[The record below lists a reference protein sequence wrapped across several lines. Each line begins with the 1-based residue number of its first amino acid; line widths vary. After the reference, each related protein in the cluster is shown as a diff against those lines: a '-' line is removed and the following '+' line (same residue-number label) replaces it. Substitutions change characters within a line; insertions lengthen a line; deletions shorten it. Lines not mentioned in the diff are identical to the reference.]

1 MLRPLRPALRL
12 VHGKPPPSGP
22 RTEQPHDELAA
33 VASAAIA
40 GQESAVRTFVLT
52 VGPHILR
59 VVRKVLG
66 PQHPDID
73 DVAQECVFE
82 VVDALPKWRG
92 ESTVMHYACRVAA
105 LSAMKARRRCATS
118 KRYSIRD
125 DALGV
130 DSYPSSGPLPDEL
143 LAARISADL
152 MRELLDSLPFEQA
165 DVLTMHCVLGLTVQ
179 EMADMC
185 HVPAETL
192 RSRMRLA
199 KQALRN
205 RVLGDARMS
214 DLVEESS

>member
-12 VHGKPPPSGP
+12 VQGRLPPTGLC
-22 RTEQPHDELAA
+22 TDHPHDELAA
-33 VASAAIA
+33 VASAAMA

-59 VVRKVLG
+59 VVRKILG
-66 PQHPDID
+66 PQHSDID

-82 VVDALPKWRG
+82 VVDALPQWRG

-105 LSAMKARRRCATS
+105 LSAMKARRRCAAS

-130 DSYPSSGPLPDEL
+130 ESYPSSGPLPDEL
-143 LAARISADL
+143 LSARVSADL

-179 EMADMC
+179 EMAAMC

-205 RVLGDARMS
+205 RVLGDPRMS

>member
-1 MLRPLRPALRL
+1 MLRPLRPALR
-12 VHGKPPPSGP
+12 VVQGKLPPAGP
-22 RTEQPHDELAA
+22 GTAQPHDELAA
-33 VASAAIA
+33 VARAAMV

-52 VGPHILR
+52 IGPHILR

-66 PQHPDID
+66 PQHPDVD

-105 LSAMKARRRCATS
+105 LSAMKTRRRCATR

-125 DALGV
+125 DELGV
-130 DSYPSSGPLPDEL
+130 DGYPSSGPLPDEIL
-143 LAARISADL
+143 SARVSADL

-165 DVLTMHCVLGLTVQ
+165 DVLTMHCVLGLTIQ

-185 HVPAETL
+185 HVPTETL

-199 KQALRN
+199 KRALRR
-205 RVLGDARMS
+205 RVLGDPRMG
-214 DLVEESS
+214 DFVEESS